1 MDPRIQIRIRIH
13 TKLSW
18 NRNNAFFKAV
28 TSTVTNLCFWRAK
41 EEIEA
46 LVAEN
51 KALKEEL
58 AEMRTQEKRRKLL
71 SPATASDKPKLNIKG
86 IIFCFGTYH
95 RVCRVLSF
103 FSSRRNWDFPTPY
116 PQASVPTPPFGWGAG
131 WHTRLRERGWGN
143 PNSDEGTYTVVLRI
157 YKYFVVPTVVLPFHR
172 SLLRIWDVFH

>member
-58 AEMRTQEKRRKLL
+58 AEMRSQEKRRKLL
-71 SPATASDKPKLNIKG
+71 SPASDKPKLNIKG
-86 IIFCFGTYH
+86 IIFLFWYLPQSRQSAKLFLQSSELGLPHPLPAGECAHPPLWLGGGGGTLAY
-95 RVCRVLSF
+95 
-103 FSSRRNWDFPTPY
+103 
-116 PQASVPTPPFGWGAG
+116 
-131 WHTRLRERGWGN
+131 ERGVGGI
-143 PNSDEGTYTVVLRI
+143 PI
-157 YKYFVVPTVVLPFHR
+157 PTREHTQWYSVYISTLWYLP
-172 SLLRIWDVFH
+172 

>member
-58 AEMRTQEKRRKLL
+58 AEMRSQEKRRKLL
-71 SPATASDKPKLNIKG
+71 SPASDKPKLNIKG

-95 RVCRVLSF
+95 RVGRVLSF
-103 FSSRRNWDFPTPY
+103 FSSRRNWDSLNPSP
-116 PQASVPTPPFGWGAG
+116 AGECAPPSRDTLAG
-131 WHTRLRERGWGN
+131 ERGVG
-143 PNSDEGTYTVVLRI
+143 G
-157 YKYFVVPTVVLPFHR
+157 VPIPARGHTLWY
-172 SLLRIWDVFH
+172 SLYICILWLNFT